1 MKISIFSYALLCLL
15 GISLACCESKDEN
28 LKSGSSP
35 NDKWEFAYEKNFV
48 DSLDAIYNKKEGV
61 IALFG
66 YKDIPTGLNI
76 TNEDFIVTIV
86 R

>member
-35 NDKWEFAYEKNFV
+35 NDKWEFAYEKI
-48 DSLDAIYNKKEGV
+48 L
-61 IALFG
+61 
-66 YKDIPTGLNI
+66 
-76 TNEDFIVTIV
+76 
-86 R
+86 